1 MKRKDLFIRAMNEY
15 IERNGERLTSED
27 IEPIVL
33 NLAYLEVLQARKS
46 GVYIDSWEVLEGYAE
61 AANEMIPNLNFNPA
75 LFNPGYPMTIEWDGI
90 WEFLQQYFSSK
101 LGWSIDDEELVTER
115 FDSSSHTREE
125 DGQFVSKS
133 EVKRK
138 VEFMFKNDK
147 KTVVVRISETLSDKK
162 ALLESENGNLKVYR
176 GTDPDYRFTI
186 KYDLFGSIEE
196 FIIDILPRKLRIT
209 YHE

>member
-33 NLAYLEVLQARKS
+33 NLAYLEVLQARKL

-61 AANEMIPNLNFNPA
+61 AANEMIPNLNFNA
-75 LFNPGYPMTIEWDGI
+75 ELFNPGYPMTIEWDGL
-90 WEFLQQYFSSK
+90 WEFLQQYFNSK

-125 DGQFVSKS
+125 AGKFVSKS

-147 KTVVVRISETLSDKK
+147 KVLVVRISETLSDKK
-162 ALLESENGNLKVYR
+162 ALLESENGNKKVYR

-186 KYDLFGSIEE
+186 VYDLFGSIEE
-196 FIIDILPRKLRIT
+196 FILDVLPRKLRIT